1 MFINEKNIKKYYE
14 LNKLSR
20 VVAAMLQNILKL
32 EEIPKYLDA
41 TDGLAAAL
49 CHHYSKGIGENNKT
63 KGNNWSSFI
72 KNNPDRKIR

>member
-72 KNNPDRKIR
+72 KNNPYRKIR

>member
-49 CHHYSKGIGENNKT
+49 CHHYSKGTGENNKT

>member
-1 MFINEKNIKKYYE
+1 MFINEKNKKKYYE

>member
-32 EEIPKYLDA
+32 EEIPKYLFHSFYKLLLIRA
-41 TDGLAAAL
+41 QSTTKL
-49 CHHYSKGIGENNKT
+49 SQKKT
-63 KGNNWSSFI
+63 KTK
-72 KNNPDRKIR
+72 KNIC